1 MDGFECGSTMPS
13 ERLTRILLAK
23 SPFSSGEITA
33 MSEADGW
40 HWVYENRPPAK
51 PKHKTLEI
59 CFTGFGA
66 SERTELEKLA
76 SVRGMTV
83 RTAVTSSLKFLCFGD
98 NAGPSKVKRAQS
110 QGVTLLNR
118 EQFMELISDGALP
131 S

>member
-1 MDGFECGSTMPS
+1 MDSSLGVSMPS
-13 ERLTRILLAK
+13 EKLTRILLAK
-23 SPFSSGEITA
+23 SPFPSDEITA

-40 HWVYENRPPAK
+40 HWVYKNSPPAK
-51 PKHKTLEI
+51 PKHEALEI

-76 SVRGMTV
+76 SIQGMTV
-83 RTAVTSSLKFLCFGD
+83 RTSVTTSLKFLCVGE

-110 QGVTLLNR
+110 EGVTFLNR
-118 EQFMELISDGALP
+118 EQFMELISDGVLP